1 MTRSRSSSKRFNGRG
16 AARRPSDRELQAYVD
31 GELSSKRRMEVEA
44 ALQRD
49 PALRHIA
56 HRYEAQ
62 KRGVQRLYD
71 DVLSEPVPHSLT
83 DILKVPPK
91 PRTRHH

>member
-1 MTRSRSSSKRFNGRG
+1 MARSLRSISSKR
-16 AARRPSDRELQAYVD
+16 PTDRELQAYVD
-31 GELSSKRRMEVEA
+31 GELHGRRRVQVEA
-44 ALQRD
+44 ALKRD
-49 PALRHIA
+49 PALRATA

-71 DVLSEPVPHSLT
+71 DVLSEPVPPTLSR
-83 DILKVPPK
+83 ILKILHK